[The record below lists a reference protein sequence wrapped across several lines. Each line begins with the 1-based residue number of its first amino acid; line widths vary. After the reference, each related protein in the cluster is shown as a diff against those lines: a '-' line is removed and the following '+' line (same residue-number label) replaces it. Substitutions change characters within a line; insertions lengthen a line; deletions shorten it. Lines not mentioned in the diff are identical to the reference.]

1 MPATQENE
9 LALIVY
15 APALVGDDGRP
26 LDVVH
31 GMERVLPGVHLGWMV
46 SGEGQRMALSD
57 RDAWVT
63 QETADGGFP
72 LLRSGDDAFR
82 VTVTGWESPAGSSPG
97 GRAQLEV
104 HAVLPLHAEGIAAAG
119 AVLESIGENV
129 RAFWG
134 HATPFRAG
142 VEIARQTQSGSA
154 NARPPPKGLPALKRP
169 WDIRSPEIPMRLGW
183 LNYWPAAAARTLGFP
198 DPARDAELLSR
209 SRRTASGGWLVQ
221 LTEMPLDLDDPTHVE
236 ELLRTYERF
245 PKIGG
250 RAPSR

>member
-26 LDVVH
+26 LAVVR

-46 SGEGQRMALSD
+46 TGEGQRRVLSD
-57 RDAWVT
+57 RDAWIAR
-63 QETADGGFP
+63 ETADGGFP

-97 GRAQLEV
+97 GKAQLEV
-104 HAVLPLHAEGIAAAG
+104 HAVLPLSADSIAAAD
-119 AVLESIGENV
+119 VLVSIGENA

-142 VEIARQTQSGSA
+142 VEIARQTRSGTA
-154 NARPPPKGLPALKRP
+154 NSRPPPRGLPALKRP

-183 LNYWPAAAARTLGFP
+183 LNYWSAAAARAIGFP

-209 SRRTASGGWLVQ
+209 SRRTAGGWLVR
-221 LTEMPLDLDDPTHVE
+221 LTETLLDLDDPTHVE
-236 ELLRTYERF
+236 ALLRTYERF
-245 PKIGG
+245 PEIGG